1 MKKLNRSDF
10 QYNDEYVKAKKSM
23 RNRVKQSRINRSK
36 RTVYLSVAT
45 QADTQIDY
53 LVDNEMMYYAAR

>member
-36 RTVYLSVAT
+36 RTVDLSVTT
-45 QADTQIDY
+45 QFDT
-53 LVDNEMMYYAAR
+53 EMMYYAAR

>member
-36 RTVYLSVAT
+36 RTVDLSVAT
-45 QADTQIDY
+45 QIDTQIDY
-53 LVDNEMMYYAAR
+53 LVDTEMMYYAAR

>member
-23 RNRVKQSRINRSK
+23 RNRVKQSRMNRSK
-36 RTVYLSVAT
+36 RTVDLST
-45 QADTQIDY
+45 TM
-53 LVDNEMMYYAAR
+53 LDNEMMYYATR

>member
-36 RTVYLSVAT
+36 RTVDLSVAT

-53 LVDNEMMYYAAR
+53 LVDTEMMYYAAR